1 MNRNVLLTIAY
12 DGTDFAGWQRQP
24 EARTVQGE
32 LERAL
37 SIVCAAPVT
46 IDGTSRTDAGVHAL
60 AQRATLR
67 GDFAIPADRIP
78 VAVNGILA
86 AEEGPMKIG
95 AIRVLAAEEKPEGFH
110 ARFDAAGKTY
120 LYRIEAGPCPDPFE
134 RDRAWFLDRP
144 LDVPAMREAASHLIG
159 THDFKAFQ
167 AAGGNEVPS
176 TVKTITSVTIAESYT
191 EVPGADGDVPLR
203 EQHIR
208 MEFTGS
214 GFLYKMVRNLVGT
227 LVETGRGKR
236 TPEDM
241 KATLESLDRA
251 NAGPTAPP
259 QGLYLKEIYY
269 DHE

>member
-1 MNRNVLLTIAY
+1 MRNILLTIAY

-24 EARTVQGE
+24 RARTVQGD

-37 SIVCAAPVT
+37 AAVCGGPVA
-46 IDGTSRTDAGVHAL
+46 IEGTSRTDAGVHAL

-67 GDFAIPADRIP
+67 GDFAIPTERIP
-78 VAVNGILA
+78 VAVNGLLA
-86 AEEGPMKIG
+86 SGEGPMKIG
-95 AIRVLAAEEKPEGFH
+95 AIRVTAAEDVPEGFH
-110 ARFDAAGKTY
+110 ARFSATGKTY
-120 LYRIEAGPCPDPFE
+120 RYRIEAGPAPDPFE
-134 RDRAWFLDRP
+134 RNRAWFLERE
-144 LDVPAMREAASHLIG
+144 LDCAAMSRAAECLIG

-176 TVKTITSVTIAESYT
+176 TVKTIRSIDVAERFS
-191 EVPGADGDVPLR
+191 ELPCGPDGAPRR

-208 MEFTGS
+208 LEFTGS

-227 LVETGRGKR
+227 LVEIGGGKR
-236 TPEDM
+236 PPEEM
-241 KATLESLDRA
+241 KAILESLDRTK
-251 NAGPTAPP
+251 AGPTAPP

>member
-1 MNRNVLLTIAY
+1 MRNVLLTIAY

-24 EARTVQGE
+24 DAKTVQGE

-37 SIVCAAPVT
+37 SIVCAEPVT
-46 IDGTSRTDAGVHAL
+46 IEGTSRTDAGVHAL

-78 VAVNGILA
+78 VAVNGILSA
-86 AEEGPMKIG
+86 AEGPLKTG
-95 AIRVLAAEEKPEGFH
+95 AIRVTAAEEMPEGFH
-110 ARFDAAGKTY
+110 ARFDAIGKTY
-120 LYRIEAGPCPDPFE
+120 RYRIEAGPAFDPFD
-134 RDRAWFLDRP
+134 RNRAWFLERP
-144 LDVPAMREAASHLIG
+144 LNVTAMSEAAEYLLG

-176 TVKTITSVTIAESYT
+176 TVKTIDRVEITESRT
-191 EVPGADGDVPLR
+191 PLAPGPDGSPR
-203 EQHIR
+203 EEQHIT

-227 LVETGRGKR
+227 LVEVGRGKIR
-236 TPEDM
+236 PNEM
-241 KATLESLDRA
+241 KTILESLDRTT
-251 NAGPTAPP
+251 AGPTAPP

-269 DHE
+269 KHE